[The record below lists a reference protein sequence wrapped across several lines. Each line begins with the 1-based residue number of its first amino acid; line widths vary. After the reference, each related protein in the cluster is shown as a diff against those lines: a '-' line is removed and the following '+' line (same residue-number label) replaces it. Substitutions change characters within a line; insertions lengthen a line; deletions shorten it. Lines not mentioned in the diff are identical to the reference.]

1 MPFEQRRSPALTS
14 RAKAE
19 VLPLTA
25 RDLLDG
31 NSAAWQVFLD
41 YAASCFPNVGPLAQE
56 DFSLALA
63 EEEILEAGEQ
73 VALATKD
80 SLEKL
85 KDQSLYNA
93 LGAPVELLKR
103 CELEATQTLMELQ
116 LSLLRK
122 SRDQLLEAL
131 QDAVASQEQA
141 GAMLCEIR
149 RLKEA
154 TLERRA
160 QGQTRRARRLLE
172 ETEAAVQRLK
182 DCRQQKIRLARAR
195 KARLCRAEDVTGR
208 LSVGVLVFRGRH
220 RLQIQRC
227 QGPGVPL
234 TPSSLC
240 WLRFEAA
247 APGRTVMLSDS
258 GLEDPEESP
267 PSPEWRR
274 RFEESFLAATIQ
286 RGSFIDPSSS
296 SWLATGGR
304 VPAGRGLAEA
314 STAATCA
321 VGYVKPGDDVPQR
334 SGHQE
339 PVLIHPMSAASVC
352 PHTVKGL
359 NSVNL
364 QPQEDLRGSM
374 RCKLWLLSLL
384 FTAQASY
391 QGVSNVHLE
400 DTNDAFG
407 MVTGTIS
414 WTLPDNMTNV
424 VSFKPYFAVDY
435 DSPSGNDDYTH
446 QYGMAA
452 GAQSNTIQEVAAPA
466 TEFHVGVTAPGYAF
480 QRRPP
485 WPWKGTPA
493 EPFIYSGDAPLLVV
507 KVRADGR

>member
-258 GLEDPEESP
+258 GLEEPEESP

-274 RFEESFLAATIQ
+274 RFEESLCHLWIRAVDAN
-286 RGSFIDPSSS
+286 
-296 SWLATGGR
+296 
-304 VPAGRGLAEA
+304 LAEAKALLLPFSEVPSLIHRLQVGLLQAGEFLQAVALQRIQTVQLWYKA

-359 NSVNL
+359 NS
-364 QPQEDLRGSM
+364 DLPPVVVVSRSM
-374 RCKLWLLSLL
+374 
-384 FTAQASY
+384 QMSY
-391 QGVSNVHLE
+391 PHWYTENVHG
-400 DTNDAFG
+400 T
-407 MVTGTIS
+407 TGTKI
-414 WTLPDNMTNV
+414 
-424 VSFKPYFAVDY
+424 
-435 DSPSGNDDYTH
+435 
-446 QYGMAA
+446 
-452 GAQSNTIQEVAAPA
+452 
-466 TEFHVGVTAPGYAF
+466 
-480 QRRPP
+480 
-485 WPWKGTPA
+485 
-493 EPFIYSGDAPLLVV
+493 LLVV
-507 KVRADGR
+507 HCPTRWGPLDS